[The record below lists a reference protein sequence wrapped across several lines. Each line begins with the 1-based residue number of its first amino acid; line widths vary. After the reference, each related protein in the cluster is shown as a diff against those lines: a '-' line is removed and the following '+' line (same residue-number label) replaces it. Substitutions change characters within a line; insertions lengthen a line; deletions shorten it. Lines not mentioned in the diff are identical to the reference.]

1 MTEEKLCGGK
11 TFKEV
16 MDEVNFHIHD
26 KYKIEQLEKEN
37 AGLKLQL
44 ATSEHDREHNDYELS
59 ETYETIEKLKAQN

>member
-26 KYKIEQLEKEN
+26 KHKIEQLQKEN
-37 AGLKLQL
+37 TNKLI
-44 ATSEHDREHNDYELS
+44 NDAIKEIQHVEIPEL
-59 ETYETIEKLKAQN
+59 EGVNKDNI